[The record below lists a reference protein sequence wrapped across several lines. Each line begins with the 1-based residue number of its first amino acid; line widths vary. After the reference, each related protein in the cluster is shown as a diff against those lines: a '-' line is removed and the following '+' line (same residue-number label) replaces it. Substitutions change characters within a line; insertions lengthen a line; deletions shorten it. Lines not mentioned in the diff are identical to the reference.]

1 MMIAIDEKRLD
12 NLEEKISNLTE
23 YLKANQNSKSLNEI
37 STLDL
42 MTVKQASKYLNISE
56 ASIRRMIE
64 KREIK
69 FKKIRFAIRIEK
81 SELDKLVK

>member
-1 MMIAIDEKRLD
+1 MMIAIDEKRLN

-23 YLKANQNSKSLNEI
+23 YLKANQSSKSINEI

>member
-23 YLKANQNSKSLNEI
+23 YLKANQSSKSINEI

-64 KREIK
+64 KRELK

>member
-1 MMIAIDEKRLD
+1 MIAIDEKRLD

-23 YLKANQNSKSLNEI
+23 YLKANQNSKSINEI

-56 ASIRRMIE
+56 SSIRRMIE
-64 KREIK
+64 KRELK